1 VIYRF
6 GAYYEKGNLNLAPLN
21 STTSTNVNQFAI
33 TAGMTLPFANA
44 NINRMSGIDLGL
56 ELGKR
61 GTKENNMINQN
72 FINVKIG
79 LNFADK
85 WFMKRQYD

>member
-1 VIYRF
+1 
-6 GAYYEKGNLNLAPLN
+6 
-21 STTSTNVNQFAI
+21 
-33 TAGMTLPFANA
+33 
-44 NINRMSGIDLGL
+44 MSGIDLGL